1 MGSVSTRAE
10 CSAVKCGRDVHTGSM
25 TYDDARAGSMPS
37 HEVSSSDVSATRV
50 PTSEVRTTTD
60 VPATAMTA
68 PMSTAMSRGS
78 LCRKRQ
84 ATKRENCGQREN

>member
-1 MGSVSTRAE
+1 MWAVSSRAE
-10 CSAVKCGRDVHTGSM
+10 YAAVKCRRDVRTGSM
-25 TYDDARAGSMPS
+25 TYDDVCAGSMPS
-37 HEVSSSDVSATRV
+37 NEVSSSDVSATRV
-50 PTSEVRTTTD
+50 PTSEVRTTTE

-68 PMSTAMSRGS
+68 AVFTAMSRGS

>member
-1 MGSVSTRAE
+1 MGSVSARAE
-10 CSAVKCGRDVHTGSM
+10 CTAVKCGRDVHTGSM
-25 TYDDARAGSMPS
+25 TYDDVCAGSMPS

-84 ATKRENCGQREN
+84 TTKRENCGQREN